1 MVQSKLS
8 SVGVDRPAQ
17 PARQRARAHVSVCIQ
32 AGDDVKDELT
42 CRPPAVAGIWL
53 QVRAAALVP
62 GLGVCTCARIHLGAA
77 ASFRVT
83 AAVTLVVY
91 S

>member
-1 MVQSKLS
+1 MVQSKLGS
-8 SVGVDRPAQ
+8 AGVDRPAQ
-17 PARQRARAHVSVCIQ
+17 PARAHVSVCMR

-42 CRPPAVAGIWL
+42 RRPPPAVAGIWL
-53 QVRAAALVP
+53 QVRAAALAP
-62 GLGVCTCARIHLGAA
+62 GLGVCTCARIHLCAA

-83 AAVTLVVY
+83 AAVTPVC

>member
-8 SVGVDRPAQ
+8 SAGVDRPAQ
-17 PARQRARAHVSVCIQ
+17 PALQLARAHVSVCMR

-42 CRPPAVAGIWL
+42 RRPPAVAGIWL
-53 QVRAAALVP
+53 QVRAAALAP
-62 GLGVCTCARIHLGAA
+62 GLGVCTCARIRLCAA

-83 AAVTLVVY
+83 AAVTLMVY